1 MLDNETGLN
10 AQVPIVEKVL
20 RATGLHV
27 LRPAK
32 TSIRVVLPAPDV
44 PIKATSTPGLQQ
56 RCQSRLTFMHHG
68 QNI

>member
-1 MLDNETGLN
+1 MRKCQFSKE
-10 AQVPIVEKVL
+10 VL
-20 RATGLHV
+20 QATALHV

-56 RCQSRLTFMHHG
+56 VFQGRLSFMHHG
-68 QNI
+68 QDA